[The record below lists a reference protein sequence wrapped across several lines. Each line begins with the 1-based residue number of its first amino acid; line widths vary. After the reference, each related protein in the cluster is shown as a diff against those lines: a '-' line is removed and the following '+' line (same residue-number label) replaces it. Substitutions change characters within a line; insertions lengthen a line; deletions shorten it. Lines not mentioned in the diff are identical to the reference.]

1 MMPGLYRAIS
11 CPILQ
16 QHLQQGQVSNGHL
29 LHGDHHESVEELEV
43 QLRLTA
49 SWNVERCV
57 GVLRCQINE
66 HSTIPNVVKH
76 SLSEW
81 IQFARRTSF
90 RLAEEAVSLQHN
102 QELFDYLIG
111 NTLWSLM
118 KVKQEVELLSEE
130 GVNVEQIQDLI
141 ARMLDQI
148 DILSRTADSH
158 SHDQ

>member
-1 MMPGLYRAIS
+1 M
-11 CPILQ
+11 
-16 QHLQQGQVSNGHL
+16 
-29 LHGDHHESVEELEV
+29 
-43 QLRLTA
+43 
-49 SWNVERCV
+49 ERCV

-130 GVNVEQIQDLI
+130 GVNVEQIQDLL